1 MMRSETIL
9 EFLPDDAFRFFM
21 SFNVSVPPICSG
33 TFQLVRSKQNL
44 LAVVCIGQ
52 LVISSQWSSTNRLH
66 PLVRWSE
73 GMLGAWSSETLQ
85 ACHGAGVVALADA
98 LELAACW
105 P

>member
-9 EFLPDDAFRFFM
+9 EFLLVDAFRFFM

-33 TFQLVRSKQNL
+33 TFPTGVKQTEPSRGF
-44 LAVVCIGQ
+44 CIGQ
-52 LVISSQWSSTNRLH
+52 LVISSQWSSTNHLC
-66 PLVRWSE
+66 PLVQWSE
-73 GMLGAWSSETLQ
+73 RMLGAWSSKTLQ
-85 ACHGAGVVALADA
+85 ACLEAGVVALADA